1 MLMLIGEGF
10 TVSTIL
16 SFFAVAVIIFLVF
29 PIHECS
35 HGLMARFLGDDTAE
49 RAGRL
54 TLNPLAHID
63 WMGALF
69 MLFVPIGWA
78 KPVPVDPRRC
88 TKVKAKTAMAL
99 TALAG
104 PLANIVLA
112 YISIIIAKILL
123 FGAIGGDGNTVALY
137 IAVAFQYIAVL
148 DVYLAVFNLLP
159 IPPLDGSKILFFFL
173 KPRAAYSIMR
183 HQQVISIVFMLL
195 LFSGFLSGV
204 LGITSNWIMGGLNFL
219 TGYVDAI
226 AGVSLNLM

>member
-1 MLMLIGEGF
+1 MLLLFSGADIVY
-10 TVSTIL
+10 TVL

-29 PIHECS
+29 PIHECA
-35 HGLMARFLGDDTAE
+35 HGFMAKFLGDDTAE

-88 TKVKAKTAMAL
+88 TKVKPKTAMAL

-104 PLANIVLA
+104 PMANIVLA
-112 YISIIIAKILL
+112 YIAIIVAKIVYI
-123 FGAIGGDGNTVALY
+123 GAFNAGGNVVMEY
-137 IAVAFQYIAVL
+137 IAIAFEYIAVL

-159 IPPLDGSKILFFFL
+159 IPPLDGSKIMFFFL
-173 KPRAAYSIMR
+173 SPRMARNIMR

-195 LFSGFLSGV
+195 LFSGLLSGV
-204 LGITSNWIMGGLNFL
+204 LSVLSDGIITALNFL
-219 TGYVDAI
+219 TGYIDAI
-226 AGVSLNLM
+226 AGVTFNM